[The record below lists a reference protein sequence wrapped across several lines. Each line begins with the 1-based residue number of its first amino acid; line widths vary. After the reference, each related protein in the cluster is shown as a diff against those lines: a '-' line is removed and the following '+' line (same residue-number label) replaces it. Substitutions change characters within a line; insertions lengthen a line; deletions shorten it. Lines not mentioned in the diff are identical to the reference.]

1 MNNREGKRLLM
12 KHIEKGE
19 FGYIASE
26 KKKYL
31 TKIILYIIIA
41 LGIFF
46 IGLLLNKFS
55 KANIFTVLAILVVL
69 PWARAVV
76 GYVVLIPYK
85 SVSRER
91 YEKVKAVISD
101 GQKLYTDMVITSP
114 ETSME
119 LDFIVKGDGAVIG
132 LMGEVKKGFATNLV
146 MGKDGQDIN
155 YVSKY
160 LTKGCRN
167 WMPNCRVKI
176 YESNME
182 EKFIRAVKEME
193 EHETDPK
200 EDEELMSFLHSII
213 V

>member
-1 MNNREGKRLLM
+1 MKRA
-12 KHIEKGE
+12 EKGE
-19 FGYIASE
+19 FGYISSE

-31 TKIILYIIIA
+31 TKIIVYILIA
-41 LGIFF
+41 AGIFLT
-46 IGLLLNKFS
+46 GLLLNKFS
-55 KANIFTVLAILVVL
+55 KANIFTVLAILMVL

-91 YEKVKAVISD
+91 YEKVRAAISEK
-101 GQKLYTDMVITSP
+101 QKLYTDMVITSP

-119 LDFIVKGDGAVIG
+119 LDFLVKGDGAVIA
-132 LMGEVKKGFATNLV
+132 LMGKVNKGFATSLV

-155 YVSKY
+155 YVSNY

-167 WMPNCRVKI
+167 WAPNCRVKV
-176 YESNME
+176 YESSME
-182 EKFIRAVKEME
+182 EKFIRSIKEME
-193 EHETDPK
+193 ERETDPK
-200 EDEELMSFLHSII
+200 EEEELTAFLHSII